1 MSLRF
6 VFLDRDGVLNRSPV
20 KRYVAT
26 PEELELLPGTRE
38 GLSLL
43 SAHGYGIVIVT
54 NQQGV
59 ALGQLSS
66 EALAAVHDELRRQVS
81 GAATFLDILV
91 CPHSEFEGCPCRKPR
106 PGMLLEAARRHAIP
120 LARTFFVGD
129 NPTDVAAGHAAGTRT
144 IYVGEPGAL
153 AEQAPDFLAEDL
165 IAAARIILREDGLSV
180 GTTTSACP

>member
-6 VFLDRDGVLNRSPV
+6 VFLDRDGVLNRRSSV
-20 KRYVAT
+20 KRYVTT
-26 PEELELLPGTRE
+26 PQELALLPGTRE

-59 ALGQLSS
+59 ARGQLSS
-66 EALAAVHDELRRQVS
+66 EVLAAVHDELRRQVS

-144 IYVGEPGAL
+144 IYVGEPEAL
-153 AEQAPDFLAEDL
+153 AGQTPDFLAGDL
-165 IAAARIILREDGLSV
+165 IAAARIILEEDGLTE
-180 GTTTSACP
+180 GTA

>member
-6 VFLDRDGVLNRSPV
+6 VFLDRDGVLNRRSPV
-20 KRYVAT
+20 KRYVTT
-26 PEELELLPGTRE
+26 PEDLELLPGARE

-43 SAHGYGIVIVT
+43 SVHGYRIVIVT

-91 CPHSEFEGCPCRKPR
+91 CPHSKLEGCPCRKPR

-129 NPTDVAAGHAAGTRT
+129 NPTDVEAGHAAGTRT
-144 IYVGEPGAL
+144 IYVGEPEAL
-153 AEQAPDFLAEDL
+153 AGQTPDFLAGDL
-165 IAAARIILREDGLSV
+165 IAAARIILGEDGLTG
-180 GTTTSACP
+180 GTA

>member
-6 VFLDRDGVLNRSPV
+6 VFLDRDGVLNRRSPG
-20 KRYVAT
+20 KRYVTT
-26 PEELELLPGTRE
+26 PEDLELLPGVRE

-43 SAHGYGIVIVT
+43 SANAYGIVIVT

-59 ALGQLSS
+59 ARGELSN

-81 GAATFLDILV
+81 GVATILDILV
-91 CPHSEFEGCPCRKPR
+91 CPHSELEGCPCRKPR

-120 LARTFFVGD
+120 LERSFFVGD

-144 IYVGEPGAL
+144 IFVGEPEAL
-153 AEQAPDFLAEDL
+153 AGQNPDFLAADL
-165 IAAARIILREDGLSV
+165 LAAARIILREDGV
-180 GTTTSACP
+180 AEGTS

>member
-6 VFLDRDGVLNRSPV
+6 VFLDRDGVLNRRSSV
-20 KRYVAT
+20 KRYVTT
-26 PEELELLPGTRE
+26 PQELELLPGARE

-59 ALGQLSS
+59 ARGQLSS

-144 IYVGEPGAL
+144 IYVGEPEAL
-153 AEQAPDFLAEDL
+153 AGQTPDFLAGDL
-165 IAAARIILREDGLSV
+165 IAAARIILEEDGLTE
-180 GTTTSACP
+180 GTA

>member
-6 VFLDRDGVLNRSPV
+6 VFLDRDGVLNRRSPGR
-20 KRYVAT
+20 RYVTA
-26 PEELELLPGTRE
+26 PEDVELLPGARE

-43 SAHGYGIVIVT
+43 SAHGYRIVIVT

-81 GAATFLDILV
+81 GAATFFDILV
-91 CPHSEFEGCPCRKPR
+91 CPHSEFEGCACRKPR

-129 NPTDVAAGHAAGTRT
+129 NPTDVEAGHAAGTRT
-144 IYVGEPGAL
+144 IYVGEPEAL
-153 AEQAPDFLAEDL
+153 AGQTPDFLAGDL
-165 IAAARIILREDGLSV
+165 IAAARIILGEDGLTE
-180 GTTTSACP
+180 GTA

>member
-6 VFLDRDGVLNRSPV
+6 VFLDRDGVLNHRSSV
-20 KRYVAT
+20 KRFVTT

-120 LARTFFVGD
+120 LARTLFVGD
-129 NPTDVAAGHAAGTRT
+129 RSEEH
-144 IYVGEPGAL
+144 
-153 AEQAPDFLAEDL
+153 
-165 IAAARIILREDGLSV
+165 
-180 GTTTSACP
+180 TSE

>member
-1 MSLRF
+1 MSPRF
-6 VFLDRDGVLNRSPV
+6 VFLDRDGVLNRRSPV
-20 KRYVAT
+20 KRYVTT

-43 SAHGYGIVIVT
+43 SAHAYGIVIVT

-59 ALGQLSS
+59 ARGQLSR
-66 EALAAVHDELRRQVS
+66 EALEAVHDELRRQAS

-91 CPHSEFEGCPCRKPR
+91 CPHADGEGCPCRKPQ

-120 LARTFFVGD
+120 LAQTFFVGD

-144 IYVGEPGAL
+144 IYVGEPEAL
-153 AEQAPDFLAEDL
+153 AGQTPDFLARDL
-165 IAAARIILREDGLSV
+165 AAAASIILREDGFTE
-180 GTTTSACP
+180 GTA